1 MEKHLRYLSII
12 IIMNWKRL
20 ACRLVL
26 IDGHNTKTSTARVD
40 LHKRKTLQWV
50 LDCYGAYVSHLNAL
64 VRDTFVRVTDREK
77 VKGNLKKWKD
87 PNILVGT
94 ALYIELL
101 KPAACLSCKK
111 MLMSFLASKVF

>member
-1 MEKHLRYLSII
+1 MGITPRPVQPGWISISVRHF
-12 IIMNWKRL
+12 NGF
-20 ACRLVL
+20 L
-26 IDGHNTKTSTARVD
+26 IVTE
-40 LHKRKTLQWV
+40 Q
-50 LDCYGAYVSHLNAL
+50 YVSHLNAL

-101 KPAACLSCKK
+101 KPAACLS
-111 MLMSFLASKVF
+111 